1 MAFIIIV
8 ITIILGSAWVV
19 VNHLKD
25 RRDEKASRK
34 VEIHGLL
41 AEKLLDNISCETNSY
56 ILRNQRVDSQLIPT
70 ALLRE
75 INHKYRIYDE
85 NRKNVRELKH
95 KEEQDKTSLELIE
108 KAEEKLDG
116 MKKELE
122 RLLQFF
128 VDDLVSKGVKNEQEQ
143 WVEEVEHLLSLNP
156 LENIKRE
163 SIEVQELKRL
173 TNSKE
178 LPLETIK
185 KAEVVLEK
193 IVKKKK
199 EEALDTSQTEID
211 NAVATIK
218 AARMMNR
225 LEDITQ

>member
-1 MAFIIIV
+1 MTFIIIV
-8 ITIILGSAWVV
+8 ITLGIGWILMNNRKNTKSD
-19 VNHLKD
+19 KP
-25 RRDEKASRK
+25 SRI

-41 AEKLLDNISCETNSY
+41 AENLLDNISCETNFY
-56 ILRNQRVDSQLIPT
+56 ILRKQSVDSQLIPT

-75 INHKYRIYDE
+75 INQKYRIYYE

-122 RLLQFF
+122 TLLQLFA
-128 VDDLVSKGVKNEQEQ
+128 DDLVSKGVKNEQEQ
-143 WVEEVEHLLSLNP
+143 LIEEINFLVSSNP

-199 EEALDTSQTEID
+199 EEALDTSQSEID